1 MWRGLVWIHLGLGHP
16 VVAHFNR
23 LRDRCGIMIIITTF
37 FKIIVIKLCTFSS
50 DDREVIYICGGVA
63 RRCGSVKA
71 TPNVVF

>member
-37 FKIIVIKLCTFSS
+37 F
-50 DDREVIYICGGVA
+50 
-63 RRCGSVKA
+63 
-71 TPNVVF
+71 